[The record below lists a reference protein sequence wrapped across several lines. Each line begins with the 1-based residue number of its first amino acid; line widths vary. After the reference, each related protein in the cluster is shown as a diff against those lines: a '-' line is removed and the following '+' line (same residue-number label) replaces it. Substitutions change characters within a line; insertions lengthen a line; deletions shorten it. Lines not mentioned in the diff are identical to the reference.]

1 MSISCEVCGFVRPRP
16 LDPLEQQEP
25 TLSSTA
31 NSVLLGGLLG
41 AGIAYVRGRSV
52 IQGAV
57 DGASFGYFAD
67 SVIGSLTTS
76 SGGPSHFAFGGDSAT
91 APGLLGRGEG
101 HSDQIDTATMSYEQ
115 LLER

>member
-1 MSISCEVCGFVRPRP
+1 MPIPCEMCGFVRPRP
-16 LDPLEQQEP
+16 LDPLDQQEQI
-25 TLSSTA
+25 LSSTA

-76 SGGPSHFAFGGDSAT
+76 SEGSSHFAFGGDSAT
-91 APGLLGRGEG
+91 APGSLGRGVR
-101 HSDQIDTATMSYEQ
+101 HRDQIDTATMSYEE

>member
-1 MSISCEVCGFVRPRP
+1 MSNPCEMCGFVQPR
-16 LDPLEQQEP
+16 LEDTSEQQEMA
-25 TLSSTA
+25 LSSTA

-41 AGIAYVRGRSV
+41 AGIAYARGRSV

-67 SVIGSLTTS
+67 SIISSLANPSDGSSLFAPR
-76 SGGPSHFAFGGDSAT
+76 GGNAT
-91 APGLLGRGEG
+91 ATGLLGEGRG
-101 HSDQIDTATMSYEQ
+101 HRDQIDTTEMSYEE